1 VTEVVKQVD
10 AVIVGAGIVGL
21 ATAYEILTRAPS
33 TKLVVL
39 EKEHQHSQHQSGR
52 NSGVIHSGI
61 YYAPGSLKAS
71 NCRAGR
77 SLMIAFCEAE
87 RIPFE
92 ICGKVIVATDPLEL
106 PGLERLRGR
115 AIQNGVQC
123 ELIDASR
130 LRKIEPH
137 VQGIAA
143 LWVPEAGIVD
153 YAIVCQRLVEKIRE
167 RSGEVWFDHK
177 VEAVAGTAQGM
188 SVQAGNAEIDTQL
201 LVNCAGLH
209 SDRICA
215 LAGTPSEVKIV
226 PFRGEYYELAP
237 QARSLVN
244 NLIYP
249 VPDPNFPFLGVH
261 LTRTVHGGIECGPN
275 AVLALG
281 REAYENE
288 KVDLKDTWDTLSYP
302 GFLKLAAKHWRAGSR
317 ELVRSLSKAAFA
329 ESLQRLVP
337 EISADDLL
345 PAPSGIRAQA
355 LRRDGSLVDDFVI
368 QQAPGAVHVCN
379 APSPAATS
387 AFSIAKHIVTAAGL

>member
-1 VTEVVKQVD
+1 
-10 AVIVGAGIVGL
+10 
-21 ATAYEILTRAPS
+21 
-33 TKLVVL
+33 LVVL
-39 EKEHQHSQHQSGR
+39 EKEHQHSLHQSGR

-77 SLMIAFCEAE
+77 SLMIEFCTAE

-92 ICGKVIVATDPLEL
+92 ICGKVIVATDPQEL
-106 PGLERLRGR
+106 PGLERLHGR
-115 AIQNGVQC
+115 ATQNGVQC
-123 ELIDASR
+123 ELVDATR
-130 LRKIEPH
+130 LKAIEPH
-137 VQGIAA
+137 VRGISA

-153 YAIVCQRLVEKIRE
+153 YPAVCQRLVEKIRE
-167 RSGEVWFDHK
+167 RSGEVWFDHR
-177 VEAVAGTAQGM
+177 VEDVTSTARGMIVA
-188 SVQAGNAEIDTQL
+188 AGNTELDTRL
-201 LVNCAGLH
+201 LINCAGLH
-209 SDRICA
+209 SDRICS
-215 LAGTPSEVKIV
+215 LAGTKSEVKIV
-226 PFRGEYYELAP
+226 PFRGEYYELTA

-261 LTRTVHGGIECGPN
+261 FTRSVHGGIECGPN

-288 KVDLKDTWDTLSYP
+288 KVNLRDTWDTLTYP

-317 ELVRSLSKAAFA
+317 EVVRSLSKPAFA
-329 ESLQRLVP
+329 ESLQRLIP
-337 EISADDLL
+337 DISADDLL

-368 QQAPGAVHVCN
+368 QRAPGAVHVCN
-379 APSPAATS
+379 APSPGATS
-387 AFSIAKHIVTAAGL
+387 AFSIARHIVNEAGL

>member
-1 VTEVVKQVD
+1 VKQVD
-10 AVIVGAGIVGL
+10 AAIVGAGIVGL
-21 ATAYEILTRAPS
+21 ATAYEILMRAPH
-33 TKLVVL
+33 TRLVVL

-87 RIPFE
+87 AIPFE
-92 ICGKVIVATDPLEL
+92 ICGKVIVATDPREL
-106 PGLERLRGR
+106 PGLERLRDR
-115 AIQNGVQC
+115 ALSNGVQC

-130 LRKIEPH
+130 LRELEPH
-137 VQGIAA
+137 AQGIAA

-153 YAIVCQRLVEKIRE
+153 YAMVCQRLVERIRE
-167 RSGEVWFDHK
+167 RSGEVWFDHR
-177 VEAVAGTAQGM
+177 VEDVERTARGM
-188 SVQAGNAEIDTQL
+188 TVQAGNSEIDTRL
-201 LVNCAGLH
+201 LINCAGLH

-215 LAGTPSEVKIV
+215 LAGTQSEVKIV

-237 QARSLVN
+237 QARSLVK

-261 LTRTVHGGIECGPN
+261 FTRSVHGGVECGPN

-288 KVDLKDTWDTLSYP
+288 KVNLKDTWDTLTYP

-317 ELVRSLSKAAFA
+317 EVVRSLSKPAFA
-329 ESLQRLVP
+329 ESLQRLIP
-337 EISADDLL
+337 EVSADDLM

-355 LRRDGSLVDDFVI
+355 LRRDGTLVDDFVI
-368 QQAPGAVHVCN
+368 QRAPGAVHVCN

-387 AFSIAKHIVTAAGL
+387 ALSIAKHIVNAAGF